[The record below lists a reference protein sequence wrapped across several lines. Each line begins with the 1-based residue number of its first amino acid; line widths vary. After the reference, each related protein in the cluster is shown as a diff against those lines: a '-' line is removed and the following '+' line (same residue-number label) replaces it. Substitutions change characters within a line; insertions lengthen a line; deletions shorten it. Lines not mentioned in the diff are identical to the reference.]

1 MEGDS
6 VWVIPYG
13 ETAVRLLI
21 ATLLGGLIG
30 WERERNNHPAGFR
43 THILVCTG
51 SALIMLISIYG
62 FAPFMEESQVRFSPD
77 RIAAQV
83 VSGIGFLGAGT
94 ILRQGF
100 TVSGLTTAASLWVVA
115 AIGLAVGCGL
125 HFEAALT
132 TIIALVSLELLNR
145 AEGILFHRKRLKVV
159 RIHAVDQPGLL
170 GELSTAMGKAGT
182 SIRQVLI
189 DDGEESVVEITFT
202 LRLPPDK
209 KVTEIIEIV
218 REISGV
224 KSVYVD

>member
-1 MEGDS
+1 MEES
-6 VWVIPYG
+6 VWVISYG
-13 ETAVRLLI
+13 ETAIRLLI

-62 FAPFMEESQVRFSPD
+62 FAPFMQESQVRFSPD

-125 HFEAALT
+125 HFEAAFT
-132 TIIALVSLELLNR
+132 TVIALVSLELLNR
-145 AEGILFHRKRLKVV
+145 VEGVLFQRKRLKVI
-159 RIHAVDQPGLL
+159 RIQAQDQPGLL
-170 GELSTAMGKAGT
+170 GELSTAVGRDGT
-182 SIRQVLI
+182 SIRQVHI
-189 DDGEESVVEITFT
+189 DEGGEEVVEITLT
-202 LRLPPDK
+202 LRLLPNKD
-209 KVTEIIEIV
+209 VAEVLETV
-218 REISGV
+218 RGV
-224 KSVYVD
+224 NGVRSVYAD